1 MIICRLL
8 TINPIDATL
17 WTLRR
22 NEMDVIKLYDSLS
35 PIMQVATG
43 ATMLNFGYW
52 QGAVDNPVKAQS
64 NLCTLVGNLADL
76 RSSRTLIDVGS
87 GYGAPALEWSRE
99 YRPGNIVCVNINSH
113 QLANE
118 FKLALN
124 KIENAQAFHARCL
137 RAGITYINSTSLCL
151 PFATSTVDR
160 IIALES
166 AQHFK
171 PFDSFIAESYR
182 ILKPKGILVVAM
194 PVTVSLDNVLKK
206 LFKLGIL
213 NLTWSSEHYEL
224 EYVKSAIRRF
234 RFKIT
239 NETMIGT
246 QVYEPLALYYIQNRK
261 DLRQKIT
268 AHYPSYIEKILC
280 KSLVKMMTVSKK
292 GLIDYIVLK
301 AEKL

>member
-1 MIICRLL
+1 
-8 TINPIDATL
+8 
-17 WTLRR
+17 
-22 NEMDVIKLYDSLS
+22 MDVIKLYDSLS

-52 QGAVDNPVKAQS
+52 QGDVNSPVKAQS

-76 RSSRTLIDVGS
+76 GSSRTLIDVGS

-99 YRPGNIVCVNINSH
+99 YRLRNIVCVNINSH

-124 KIENAQAFHARCL
+124 KIETAHAFHTRCL

-151 PFATSTVDR
+151 PFASGTVDR

-239 NETMIGT
+239 IETMIGA

-268 AHYPSYIEKILC
+268 THYPSYIEKILC
-280 KSLVKMMTVSKK
+280 KSLIKMMTVSKK

>member
-1 MIICRLL
+1 
-8 TINPIDATL
+8 
-17 WTLRR
+17 
-22 NEMDVIKLYDSLS
+22 
-35 PIMQVATG
+35 MQVATG

-52 QGAVDNPVKAQS
+52 QGDVNSPVKAQS

-76 RSSRTLIDVGS
+76 GSSRTLIDVGS

-99 YRPGNIVCVNINSH
+99 YRLRNIVCVNINSH

-124 KIENAQAFHARCL
+124 KIETAHAFHTRCL

-151 PFATSTVDR
+151 PFASGTVDR

-171 PFDSFIAESYR
+171 PFGSFIAESYR

-239 NETMIGT
+239 IETMIGA

-268 AHYPSYIEKILC
+268 THYPSYIEKILC
-280 KSLVKMMTVSKK
+280 KSLIKMMTVSKK

>member
-1 MIICRLL
+1 
-8 TINPIDATL
+8 
-17 WTLRR
+17 
-22 NEMDVIKLYDSLS
+22 MDVIKLYDSLS

-52 QGAVDNPVKAQS
+52 QGDVNSPVKAQS

-76 RSSRTLIDVGS
+76 GSSRTLIDVGS

-99 YRPGNIVCVNINSH
+99 YRLRNIVCVNINSH

-124 KIENAQAFHARCL
+124 KIETAHAFHTRCL

-151 PFATSTVDR
+151 PFASGTVDR

-171 PFDSFIAESYR
+171 PFGSFIAESYR

-239 NETMIGT
+239 IETMIGA

-268 AHYPSYIEKILC
+268 THYPSYIEKILC
-280 KSLVKMMTVSKK
+280 KSLIKMMTVSKK